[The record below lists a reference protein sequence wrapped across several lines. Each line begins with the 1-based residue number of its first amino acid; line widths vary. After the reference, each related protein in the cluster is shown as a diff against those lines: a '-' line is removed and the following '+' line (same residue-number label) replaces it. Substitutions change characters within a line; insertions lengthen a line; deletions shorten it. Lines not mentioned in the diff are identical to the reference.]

1 LFKKISWLQ
10 FFVLILKN
18 PTDNMR
24 YIKFQYI

>member
-1 LFKKISWLQ
+1 LFKKISWLL

-24 YIKFQYI
+24 NIKFQ